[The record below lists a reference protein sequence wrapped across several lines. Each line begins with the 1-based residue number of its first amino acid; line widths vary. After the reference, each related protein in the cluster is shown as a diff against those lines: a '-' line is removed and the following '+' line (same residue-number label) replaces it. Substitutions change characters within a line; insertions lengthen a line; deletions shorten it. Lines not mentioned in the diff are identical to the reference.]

1 MSFPRQLAG
10 VNYGPAPRGFGPALP
25 LPPRWI
31 IIHDT
36 GNSASASDE
45 VHYAASRTD
54 PQADWTSAHFYVDTT
69 GVIGSVPLDEHA
81 WAAFDNANGHSWQI
95 EMCGHDA
102 GEPGAVPDATI
113 HNTAL
118 LVARLITLA
127 RGSWPDALP
136 VRFVSA
142 DGIAAG
148 ESGITGHLEFTQ
160 EEHRAGGHTD
170 PGYRFDW
177 NAFIDEVAAALGE
190 PPTPQTPQTS
200 WTETIVTNLPTLSQG
215 ATGPDVKRLQGLIL
229 AAGGYVG
236 AEGIDGN
243 FGPHTEDGLAKLQA
257 SHKIPNSVKAD
268 GTGDGIAGQGTWTW
282 LLSWS

>member
-1 MSFPRQLAG
+1 M
-10 VNYGPAPRGFGPALP
+10 NYGPLPRGFGGTLAGAPT
-25 LPPRWI
+25 WI

-36 GNSASASDE
+36 SNTASASDE
-45 VHYAASRTD
+45 AHYAASRTD
-54 PQADWTSAHFYVDTT
+54 PEADWTSAHFYVDQT
-69 GVIGSVPLDEHA
+69 GVIGSVPLNEHA
-81 WAAFDNANGHSWQI
+81 WAAFDRANSHSWQI
-95 EMCGHDA
+95 EMCGNDA
-102 GEPGAVPDATI
+102 GTPGAVSYTTI
-113 HNTAL
+113 RNTAQ

-136 VRFVSA
+136 VRFVDA
-142 DGIAAG
+142 AGIAAG
-148 ESGITGHLEFTQ
+148 ESGITGHLEFT
-160 EEHRAGGHTD
+160 EAEHRAGGHTD

-177 NAFIDEVAAALGE
+177 NAFLDEVAAATGE
-190 PPTPQTPQTS
+190 PPIPQTS
-200 WTETIVTNLPTLSQG
+200 WTESIVNNLPTLSQG

-236 AEGIDGN
+236 AEGIDGQ

-257 SHKIPNSVKAD
+257 SHAIPNSVKRD